1 MVLGVRARV
10 WGTHFLQRDET
21 PESGFVMPPSGS
33 TATAE
38 NLQYLESG
46 FSWVLLA

>member
-1 MVLGVRARV
+1 MVLGVSARA
-10 WGTHFLQRDET
+10 WDTHGLQRDET
-21 PESGFVMPPSGS
+21 PESGSVMPPSGS
-33 TATAE
+33 AATAE